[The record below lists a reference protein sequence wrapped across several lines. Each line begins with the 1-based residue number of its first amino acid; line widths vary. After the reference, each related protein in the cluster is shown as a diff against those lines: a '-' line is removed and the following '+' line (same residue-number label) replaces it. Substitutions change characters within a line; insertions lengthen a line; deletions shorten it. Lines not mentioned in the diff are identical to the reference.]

1 MRTRMLIGL
10 SLLLFGGLAMYIEN
24 IAAAYVAVGTSG
36 IIYLLHTI
44 EVKINRLLDHYGIVI
59 TDTEIGRD

>member
-10 SLLLFGGLAMYIEN
+10 SLLLFGGLAMHIEN